1 MATYFDGD
9 KPIESFAAAVRDVVT
24 APGLFFEQMP
34 KAEAYGPAVYFLTLT
49 LAVPLLIGA
58 MMTLGFSLFLAPVMW
73 LFALA
78 ATWLWA
84 WYLGWAARVFGKR
97 ELSTPDAFQ
106 ICAYANVPILLA
118 WVPVLNVVLGLW
130 SLVLEWFGLTR
141 YAGVSS
147 GVALLILLVPMI
159 ILMLSM
165 TALIVLV
172 AVLASQNASYQEW
185 QFF

>member
-1 MATYFDGD
+1 MSAYFEGE
-9 KPIESFAAAVRDVVT
+9 KPIESFAAAVRDVVV

-34 KAEAYGPAVYFLTLT
+34 KTEAYGPSVYFLSLT

-58 MMTLGFSLFLAPVMW
+58 MMTLGFSLFLAPFLWLVM
-73 LFALA
+73 LAL
-78 ATWLWA
+78 TWLWA
-84 WYLGWAARVFGKR
+84 WYLSWAVKLFGKQA
-97 ELSTPDAFQ
+97 LSTPDAFQ

-130 SLVLEWFGLTR
+130 SLALEWYGLTR
-141 YAGVSS
+141 YAHVSS

-165 TALIVLV
+165 TVLV
-172 AVLASQNASYQEW
+172 VLIAVFASQNASIQEW
-185 QFF
+185 QVF